1 MFKKLIKSHIS
12 CVKKY
17 LYKLEWAYEETYSET
32 SKELNSKIEQI
43 RERNKQKFIKEA
55 GEFCKW
61 EIGNMFGLPISK
73 KRQNFFGEQMFKIAK
88 EKGDLDEFYNFKQD
102 EER

>member
-17 LYKLEWAYEETYSET
+17 LHKLEWAYEETYAET

-43 RERNKQKFIKEA
+43 RARNKQKFIEEA
-55 GEFCKW
+55 GDFCKW
-61 EIGNMFGLPISK
+61 EIGNIFGLPISK
-73 KRQNFFGEQMFKIAK
+73 SRQRFFGERMFEIAK
-88 EKGDLDEFYNFKQD
+88 ERGDLDEFNNFKYD